1 MTPSAAPDLSE
12 IIAKGHGAAS
22 GFARHYL
29 TLYAMVLG
37 LRAKRVCEFGAGGST
52 ETILRALETTGG
64 SLVTSDQRPLSGV
77 GLPDDIAARH
87 AGRFEYVQGS
97 ADSFLPRL
105 KSEAFDLVLH
115 DGSHEFAQV
124 FRDLRAVL
132 PRVKRDGL
140 VLVHDTNHP
149 TFPYLRHAATL
160 ALWAT
165 GTRYQKVTLPYGCGL
180 TVIRVLSARRGVGAC
195 DVAWRKHAE

>member
-1 MTPSAAPDLSE
+1 MREPDLSAV
-12 IIAKGHGAAS
+12 IARAHGAAS

-29 TLYAMVLG
+29 SLYAMVLG

-52 ETILRALETTGG
+52 ETILRALELTGG
-64 SLVTSDQRPLSGV
+64 TLVTSDQRPLSGV
-77 GLPDDIAARH
+77 GLPADIVSRSE
-87 AGRFEYVQGS
+87 GRFEYAQGS

-105 KSEAFDLVLH
+105 KAEAFDLVLH

-149 TFPYLRHAATL
+149 TFPYLRYAATL

-165 GTRYQKVTLPYGCGL
+165 GTRYEKVTLPYGCGL
-180 TVIRVLSARRGVGAC
+180 TVIRVLSRRRALGAC
-195 DVAWRKHAE
+195 DVAWRKNDAA